1 MSVAFR
7 RESDEEHK
15 EPRFELP
22 FPPGPNLVTQRGY
35 ELIKARTQD
44 LEAAVASASSDEQRS
59 ELRRDL
65 RYWRTR
71 LATAQVAPV
80 PRGDAVAFGTRVTL
94 EQGGG
99 IRTLTI
105 VGHDEAD
112 PTSGLIAFASPLA
125 RALMGAELGEDI
137 MPPGSDH
144 AVRVI
149 SIELATLA
157 PAVQRSG

>member
-22 FPPGPNLVTQRGY
+22 VPPGPNLVTTRGY
-35 ELIKARTQD
+35 ALIEARTEA
-44 LEAAVASASSDEQRS
+44 LEAAVAAAAGDEQRA
-59 ELRRDL
+59 ELQRDL

-80 PRGDAVAFGTRVTL
+80 PRGDAVAFGTRVGI
-94 EQGGG
+94 EQGGSL
-99 IRTLTI
+99 RSLTI

-112 PTSGLIAFASPLA
+112 PAAGLIAFGSPLA
-125 RALMGAELGEDI
+125 RVLMGAEAGEEVLL
-137 MPPGSDH
+137 PGSGE
-144 AVRVI
+144 AAWVVSVER
-149 SIELATLA
+149 A
-157 PAVQRSG
+157 